1 MRSRTN
7 ADASVEASPARP
19 TNVSPNDSWR
29 DRNTLVSVSLAMMVM
44 AGVILSS
51 SGGVLQNKG
60 REYGFE
66 RCSYSKMSLE
76 RLKPM
81 ST

>member
-51 SGGVLQNKG
+51 SGGVLQNIMRARVG
-60 REYGFE
+60 LTIR
-66 RCSYSKMSLE
+66 
-76 RLKPM
+76 
-81 ST
+81 